1 MKSTI
6 RISLLL
12 LAGLVSNASLAQKVG
27 DPAPD
32 IEFKE
37 GDQNRGESR
46 FIVKDYRGRIVL
58 MFFFRST
65 DPVSLDAMGI
75 ISSIMSNYSG
85 RGVFVHAITPEK
97 REQAEGPMK
106 AKGFEPTSF
115 GWGPAFQEIYNI
127 TSYPYV
133 IIVDPQGIIAWKGH
147 PFNDLEGVLNEQIRR
162 TPPLGAAEE
171 ALQRM
176 LKRAQEFHDQ
186 GEYGKAMTIAQ
197 SVMRVTDKAGNM
209 HEQANSLREKL
220 IEAAKKWLEE
230 AREAKRSGDNKKA
243 CRIVAEVSVRFETE
257 AKEGAEKELAAEA
270 ATEVGRLRSENAT
283 KEMMDKELDNS
294 RGELKNAE
302 AFDMEELQDYPAA
315 IRIYRQ
321 VMDKY
326 KNTEAARSA
335 KAAIDRLTG
344 DPKIKAFI
352 DTRRKAQQAER
363 WYDIGERY
371 LRAKMD
377 EQAKETFEMII
388 REHPRTAAAARA
400 KEALKKLSGE
410 KDKKG

>member
-1 MKSTI
+1 MKTTI
-6 RISLLL
+6 RCSLLL
-12 LAGLVSNASLAQKVG
+12 LAGLISNAALAQKVG

-65 DPVSLDAMGI
+65 DPVSLDAMKI
-75 ISSIMSNYSG
+75 ISSIMTNYSG
-85 RGVFVHAITPEK
+85 RGVYVHAITPEK

-106 AKGFEPTSF
+106 AKDFSPPSLGY
-115 GWGPAFQEIYNI
+115 GPGFQEIYSI

-147 PFNDLEGVLNEQIRR
+147 PFNDLEAVLNEQIRR
-162 TPPLGAAEE
+162 TPPIGAQEE

-186 GEYGKAMTIAQ
+186 GEHGRAMTVAQ
-197 SVMRVTDKAGNM
+197 SIMRVTDKASNM

-220 IEAAKKWLEE
+220 IEAARKWLEE

-257 AKEGAEKELAAEA
+257 AKEGVEKELAAEA
-270 ATEVGRLRSENAT
+270 ATEVGKLRSEAAT

-294 RGELKNAE
+294 RGELRNDE
-302 AFDMEELQDYPAA
+302 AFDMESLEDYPAA

-326 KNTEAARSA
+326 KNTEAAKAA

-344 DPKIKAFI
+344 DPKIKTFI
-352 DTRRKAQQAER
+352 ETRRKNQQAER

-371 LRAKMD
+371 LRAKMN
-377 EQAKETFEMII
+377 EQAKETFEMIV
-388 REHPRTAAAARA
+388 REHPRSPAAARA
-400 KEALKKLSGE
+400 KEALKKLGA
-410 KDKKG
+410 DKKG